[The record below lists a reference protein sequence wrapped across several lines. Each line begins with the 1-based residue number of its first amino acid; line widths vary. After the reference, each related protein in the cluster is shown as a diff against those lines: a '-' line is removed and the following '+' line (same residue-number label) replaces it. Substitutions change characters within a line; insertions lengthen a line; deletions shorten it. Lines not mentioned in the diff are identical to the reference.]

1 MGPEQREIFNAY
13 WTIALFLGAVISFF
27 LFHMFKKQKE
37 LRVLQQEKLDA
48 EIRAVEQ
55 ERNNIA
61 TELHNEIGPI
71 LSGVK
76 MRLNL
81 IDTPNTADAE
91 NLKRCSTALDQ
102 MVLQIRSM
110 AKQLAP
116 LGMLR
121 LSYREALMQYIEKT
135 TPGST
140 LKIEYSDQ
148 VHQPLPEEMNNQVY
162 RVLQEIIQ
170 NTVKHAKAMR
180 LSIEVTIDRDQL
192 LIRTSDDGIGFRI
205 DELRANNQ
213 LGMGLLNIQSRI
225 GFLRGTISSP
235 TRAKIG
241 TQYNIRIPL
250 TA

>member
-13 WTIALFLGAVISFF
+13 WNIALFLGAVISFF

-48 EIRAVEQ
+48 EIRAVEL
-55 ERNNIA
+55 ERYNIA

-71 LSGVK
+71 LSGIK

-91 NLKRCSTALDQ
+91 NLRHCSTALDQ
-102 MVLQIRSM
+102 TVLQIRSM

-116 LGMLR
+116 LRMLK

-135 TPGST
+135 TMGST
-140 LKIEYSDQ
+140 LKIEFTDQ
-148 VHQPLPEEMNNQVY
+148 VQQPLSEEINNHVY

-170 NTVKHAKAMR
+170 NTVKHAKATR
-180 LSIEVTIDRDQL
+180 LLIEVTLGNEQL
-192 LIRTSDDGIGFRI
+192 LIRTADDGIGFRM
-205 DELRANNQ
+205 DELRANNR

-225 GFLRGTISSP
+225 SFLRGTITSP
-235 TRAKIG
+235 TRATIG